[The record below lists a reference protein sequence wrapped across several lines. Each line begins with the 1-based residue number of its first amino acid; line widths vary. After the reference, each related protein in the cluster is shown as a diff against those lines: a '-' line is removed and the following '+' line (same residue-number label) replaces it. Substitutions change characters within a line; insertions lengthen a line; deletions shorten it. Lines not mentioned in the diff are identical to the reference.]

1 MPHWISNFTSFKI
14 NKICLQSFGGYMD
27 DDDLKS
33 MQVQVIE
40 SMVNDSLYSLP
51 QEPVKRN
58 CGWYLKIDS
67 VGIM

>member
-1 MPHWISNFTSFKI
+1 
-14 NKICLQSFGGYMD
+14 MD

-33 MQVQVIE
+33 VQVQVIE